1 VHAASAINRQIA
13 NAFMRRTVSEAEGP
27 STSAVHHL
35 LLFRPFA
42 GVHGAEKL
50 TGSYRAGKRTGWNRP
65 IVLKKSVLQ
74 SC

>member
-1 VHAASAINRQIA
+1 MNRGSL
-13 NAFMRRTVSEAEGP
+13 MGMSVS
-27 STSAVHHL
+27 HHL

-65 IVLKKSVLQ
+65 QADVAKRLIKP
-74 SC
+74 

>member
-1 VHAASAINRQIA
+1 MNRGSL
-13 NAFMRRTVSEAEGP
+13 MGMSVS
-27 STSAVHHL
+27 HHL

-65 IVLKKSVLQ
+65 VVDDPLADADTRKRTF
-74 SC
+74 SCSNPYGLREEK